1 MMSLLILQP
10 FIVNEVKSVRV
21 GPSLRGVQEI
31 WSDGIKP
38 LPGKSLALTHYMCF
52 LLIGWV
58 FIRARSFLFLANP
71 NKNSF
76 HPMGNFCTRK
86 LTFSSRKFTLFVKK
100 MPFNVQC
107 KTFITIRNDKK
118 IVLCFGQDFLAF
130 GPFLGFFWPSEG
142 LRPPSGQK
150 NPKNGPQ
157 AKKPGC
163 STIFFVLPH
172 VDIVLHFNVEIYHFY
187 S

>member
-1 MMSLLILQP
+1 
-10 FIVNEVKSVRV
+10 
-21 GPSLRGVQEI
+21 
-31 WSDGIKP
+31 
-38 LPGKSLALTHYMCF
+38 
-52 LLIGWV
+52 
-58 FIRARSFLFLANP
+58 
-71 NKNSF
+71 
-76 HPMGNFCTRK
+76 MGNFCTRK
-86 LTFSSRKFTLFVKK
+86 LTFSSRKLVLFVKK

-118 IVLCFGQDFLAF
+118 IVLCFSQDFLAF

-172 VDIVLHFNVEIYHFY
+172 VDIVLHFNVEIYHVLIDSLLDFILDSAITLPKFDEKNQKFQLKILAKTSIWNHKLLY
-187 S
+187 